1 MGVLKQLL
9 HELQQIQ
16 NVIIL
21 FIKFN
26 VKLYVSRFG
35 VTINGRVK
43 LQCMYMYLLRTTL
56 IQLLFIRSGA
66 QSPYGMAK
74 TSHLFS
80 QDVTIFNWYLKSLIQ
95 LMVTL
100 HLYLFIIKIML
111 SKHMFCNITLLFLQ
125 WTRWQ
130 HLQVLPLSHLH
141 RRLDQQTSSR
151 CLQHTLTFL
160 QKPLFVST
168 TVGWSVYLWNLH
180 RMKCH
185 FLLAEWNTSWLL
197 ETYKGQFLP
206 KFFHL
211 FSTYIVVVN
220 LHSYF
225 VLLFKAEDKKLK
237 AAQEISENFEVCTFW
252 FAFLLS
258 FMYCRLN
265 KY

>member
-1 MGVLKQLL
+1 
-9 HELQQIQ
+9 
-16 NVIIL
+16 
-21 FIKFN
+21 
-26 VKLYVSRFG
+26 
-35 VTINGRVK
+35 
-43 LQCMYMYLLRTTL
+43 
-56 IQLLFIRSGA
+56 
-66 QSPYGMAK
+66 
-74 TSHLFS
+74 
-80 QDVTIFNWYLKSLIQ
+80 
-95 LMVTL
+95 MVTL

-151 CLQHTLTFL
+151 CLRHTLTFL

>member
-16 NVIIL
+16 NVTIL

-35 VTINGRVK
+35 VTIDGRVK
-43 LQCMYMYLLRTTL
+43 LQCIYMYLPRITL

-80 QDVTIFNWYLKSLIQ
+80 QDVTIFNDALNQ

-111 SKHMFCNITLLFLQ
+111 SKYMFCNITLLFLQ

-151 CLQHTLTFL
+151 CLRHTLTFL

-168 TVGWSVYLWNLH
+168 TVG
-180 RMKCH
+180 
-185 FLLAEWNTSWLL
+185 
-197 ETYKGQFLP
+197 
-206 KFFHL
+206 
-211 FSTYIVVVN
+211 
-220 LHSYF
+220 
-225 VLLFKAEDKKLK
+225 
-237 AAQEISENFEVCTFW
+237 
-252 FAFLLS
+252 
-258 FMYCRLN
+258 
-265 KY
+265 